1 MSMRFT
7 QKAWTFCAASL
18 LCGLIHLWVRVP
30 PVFADDQAESDLAK
44 KVAKLVDGDEER
56 LLKIFKHVHA
66 NPEPGFMEV
75 KTAALIAKEWQDLGY
90 ETHTGI
96 GKTGVVG
103 ILKNGPGPV
112 VMFRG
117 DMDALPV
124 REETGLPYASKAT
137 AASPTGGFVPVM
149 HACGHDTHVTFLI
162 GVAKVM
168 HELKGEWSGT
178 LVLVAQ
184 PAEEL
189 VAGAKAMVKDG
200 LYDKAPKP
208 DVLIASHVTPIH
220 PAGSASVRAGRRMA
234 GTDQLD
240 VIIHGVGGHGS
251 SPQRTKDP
259 IVIGAMA
266 VMAYQ
271 TLVSR
276 VVDPQDPAVVTVGAF
291 QAGDANN
298 VIPNSATLKVNLR
311 WFDPKVREQLIAGI
325 KRITDALAV
334 AADVPKD
341 KMPEYIMKGS
351 SFPVINSEEAAPQAE
366 SALRLILGKE
376 KVLPGPPP
384 VMGSEDFQELAA
396 PHPSAKILFVQIG
409 CGPADVV
416 ENVKKGMLPAMNHNS
431 KFMVE
436 LPAIAA
442 GTKADAMMLLEF
454 LKKK

>member
-1 MSMRFT
+1 MRTHLPLF
-7 QKAWTFCAASL
+7 L
-18 LCGLIHLWVRVP
+18 LLLAGFWFVTIGELLR
-30 PVFADDQAESDLAK
+30 ADEIGEGKLAK
-44 KVAKLVDGDEER
+44 KVANLVDADENR
-56 LLKIFKHVHA
+56 LIKIFKQVHA
-66 NPEPGFMEV
+66 NPEPGFMET
-75 KTAALIAKEWQDLGY
+75 KTAALIAREWRALGY
-90 ETHTGI
+90 EVHTGI

-137 AASPTGGFVPVM
+137 AATAAGGFGPVM
-149 HACGHDTHVTFLI
+149 HACGHDAHITFLI

-168 HELKGEWSGT
+168 HELKGDWSGT

-184 PAEEL
+184 PAEEM
-189 VAGAKAMVKDG
+189 VAGARAMVKDG
-200 LYDKAPKP
+200 LYDKAPMP
-208 DVLIASHVTPIH
+208 DVLIASHVSPIH
-220 PAGSASVRAGRRMA
+220 PAGSASVRAGKRMA

-240 VIIHGVGGHGS
+240 VIIHGIGGHGS
-251 SPQRTKDP
+251 APQRTKDP
-259 IVIGAMA
+259 IVMGAMA

-276 VVDPQDPAVVTVGAF
+276 VVDPQDPSVLTVGAF

-298 VIPNSATLKVNLR
+298 VIPDDATLRLNLR
-311 WFDPKVREQLIAGI
+311 WYNPKVREQLISGI

-341 KMPEYIMKGS
+341 KMPQYIMKGS
-351 SFPVINSEEAAPQAE
+351 SFPVINSDEAAPRAE
-366 SALRLILGKE
+366 SALRLALGKDH
-376 KVLPGPPP
+376 VLPGPPP

-396 PHPSAKILFVQIG
+396 PQPSAKILFVHIG

-416 ENVKKGMLPAMNHNS
+416 EQIKKGVLPAMNHNS
-431 KFMVE
+431 KFKVE
-436 LPAIAA
+436 LPALAA
-442 GTKADAMMLLEF
+442 GTKADVMMLLEF